1 MALSH
6 ANKPIVV
13 LVVAVAA
20 NGVIGVSGGLPWH
33 LPGDLARVKKLT
45 MGKPLI
51 MGRKTYESIGRPLP
65 GRKTIVITRAKTT
78 YPAEVSISKS
88 FDHALKNA
96 EDYACALGVN
106 EIVPF
111 GRARVYEQAIPI
123 AKKIYKTEIQLFP
136 EGDTFFPDYC
146 SDEWSEVSRENF
158 SAQSKSVAF
167 SYVQLDR
174 LEKVR

>member
-1 MALSH
+1 MTLSH
-6 ANKPIVV
+6 EKKPIVV

-20 NGVIGVSGGLPWH
+20 NGVIGASGGLPWH

-65 GRKTIVITRAKTT
+65 GRKTIVITRAKTK
-78 YPAEVSISKS
+78 YPTEVSVSKS

-96 EDYACALGVN
+96 EDYASAMGAD
-106 EIVPF
+106 EIIAF
-111 GRARVYEQAIPI
+111 GGARIYEEAIPI

-136 EGDTFFPDYC
+136 EGDTFFPDYR
-146 SDEWSEVSRENF
+146 SDEWCEVFRENF
-158 SAQSKSVAF
+158 SSQSTPFAF

-174 LEKVR
+174 LDKAR

>member
-65 GRKTIVITRAKTT
+65 GRKTIVITPVSYTHLTLPTNR
-78 YPAEVSISKS
+78 EV
-88 FDHALKNA
+88 
-96 EDYACALGVN
+96 
-106 EIVPF
+106 
-111 GRARVYEQAIPI
+111 
-123 AKKIYKTEIQLFP
+123 
-136 EGDTFFPDYC
+136 
-146 SDEWSEVSRENF
+146 
-158 SAQSKSVAF
+158 
-167 SYVQLDR
+167 
-174 LEKVR
+174 

>member
-13 LVVAVAA
+13 LVAAVAA

-88 FDHALKNA
+88 FDQALKNA
-96 EDYACALGVN
+96 EDYANTMGAN
-106 EIVPF
+106 EIVAF
-111 GRARVYEQAIPI
+111 GGARVYEEAIPI

-158 SAQSKSVAF
+158 SAKSKSVAF

>member
-20 NGVIGVSGGLPWH
+20 NGVIGASGGLPWH

-45 MGKPLI
+45 MGKPFI

-88 FDHALKNA
+88 FDQALENA
-96 EDYACALGVN
+96 EGYGNTMGAN
-106 EIVPF
+106 EIVAF
-111 GRARVYEQAIPI
+111 GGARVYEESIPI